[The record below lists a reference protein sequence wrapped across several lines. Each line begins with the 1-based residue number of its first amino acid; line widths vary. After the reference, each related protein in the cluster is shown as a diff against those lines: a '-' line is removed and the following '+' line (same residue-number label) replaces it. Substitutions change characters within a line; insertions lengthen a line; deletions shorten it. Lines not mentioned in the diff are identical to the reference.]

1 MVDEVFDLDENS
13 VYPSIIKPSYLFA
26 RGCGKS
32 QIQLQLYDAIWYW
45 VCWWISVVFKVIQ
58 FGWGMFKAGTDV

>member
-32 QIQLQLYDAIWYW
+32 
-45 VCWWISVVFKVIQ
+45 
-58 FGWGMFKAGTDV
+58 